1 MGNTQEEI
9 SRKRLDRWPMGNFFS
24 RLHTR
29 RHLWRVRESQIRET
43 LVCGCLR
50 QQRGSF
56 IRRNPIWHCAMGLI
70 PFRLMDEWELFNR
83 HFNWREIQF
92 FVSFLNST
100 PRFTTLGHSPSV
112 QFYCCGCVGWFV
124 CSCSCSIIEYSN
136 DFRARNVSV
145 HLTVHTLEQRVGW
158 LDIDTDKLFQSKPGR
173 HFNGKNVTCVKPK
186 RKRKKFQVFIFLAG
200 QVTNDFISVECRNVS
215 ISVSLVFVFFWR

>member
-1 MGNTQEEI
+1 MGVYDNKEA
-9 SRKRLDRWPMGNFFS
+9 RLFGETPFGTVLWVLFPLDLWTSESSLTDTLTEGKFNFWF
-24 RLHTR
+24 L
-29 RHLWRVRESQIRET
+29 
-43 LVCGCLR
+43 
-50 QQRGSF
+50 
-56 IRRNPIWHCAMGLI
+56 
-70 PFRLMDEWELFNR
+70 
-83 HFNWREIQF
+83 
-92 FVSFLNST
+92 LNST

-173 HFNGKNVTCVKPK
+173 HFNGKNVTCVNPK
-186 RKRKKFQVFIFLAG
+186 RKRKKFQVFIFLAD

-215 ISVSLVFVFFWR
+215 ISVSLVFFFLFFFCDRNKWPCCWPCGKLRISTPKST